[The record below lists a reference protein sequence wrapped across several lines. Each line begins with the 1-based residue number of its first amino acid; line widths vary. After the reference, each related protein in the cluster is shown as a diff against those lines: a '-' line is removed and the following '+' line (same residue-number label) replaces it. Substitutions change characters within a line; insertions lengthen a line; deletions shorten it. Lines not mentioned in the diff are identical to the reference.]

1 MTVREM
7 IALAQIELGQTEKSR
22 FKIGVATSD
31 GAADGTS
38 IVASAFGGVDDG
50 WNEAEVRITSG
61 DALEERR
68 KIGVYVTSSG
78 TITLVEGF
86 SHTIANGVTFEVGE
100 AGLVSAHQLL
110 KWFSQAQAVLTN
122 MLVADAIPSKTKEF
136 SVAATAGV
144 SAAMPADLVG
154 APISVTFKDAVELTI
169 HDVALF
175 PPSKQD
181 IFNESVIQGQDN
193 DDMIAVFK
201 NGVIH
206 YRPNNNGTLLLE
218 GQQKLADIT
227 LSGGSNL
234 PAYLHHIQVKYAVIM
249 GWNVKNRA
257 DSAQIVQNQF
267 DKEILGINSK
277 HIDQTKR
284 SKRSADK

>member
-1 MTVREM
+1 M

-22 FKIGVATSD
+22 FKTGVATSD
-31 GAADGTS
+31 GAADGTT

-68 KIGVYVTSSG
+68 KIGDYVTSGG
-78 TITLVEGF
+78 TITVVEGF
-86 SHTIANGVTFEVGE
+86 SHKILSAVTFEVGE

-122 MLVADAIPSKTKEF
+122 LLAADAIPSKTKEF
-136 SVAATAGV
+136 PVAGTAGI

-154 APISVTFKDAVELTI
+154 APISVSFKDAVALTT
-169 HDVALF
+169 HDVTLF

-181 IFNESVIQGQDN
+181 VFNESVLQGQDN

-201 NGVIH
+201 NGLLH

-234 PAYLHHIQVKYAVIM
+234 PSYLHHLQVKHAVIM

-257 DSAQIVQNQF
+257 DSAQIVQTQF
-267 DKEILGINSK
+267 TNEISTINAK
-277 HIDQTKR
+277 YVDQTKR
-284 SKRSADK
+284 TKRSADK

>member
-22 FKIGVATSD
+22 FKTGIATSA
-31 GAADGTS
+31 GAADGTT

-68 KIGVYVTSSG
+68 KIGDYVTSGG

-86 SHTIANGVTFEVGE
+86 SHQIASSVTFEVGE

-110 KWFSQAQAVLTN
+110 KWFSESQAVLTN
-122 MLVADAIPSKTKEF
+122 LLLPDAIPSKTKEF

-144 SAAMPADLVG
+144 SAAMPTDLVG
-154 APISVTFKDAVELTI
+154 APINVAFKDAVTSKI

-175 PPSKQD
+175 PPTKQD
-181 IFNESVIQGQDN
+181 IFNESVFQGQDN

-201 NGVIH
+201 DGVIH
-206 YRPNNNGTLLLE
+206 YRPNSNGTLMLE

-234 PAYLHHIQVKYAVIM
+234 PSYLHHLQVKYAVIM

-257 DSAQIVQNQF
+257 DSAQIIQTQF
-267 DKEILGINSK
+267 TNEISAINAK
-277 HIDQTKR
+277 YLDQTKR